1 MKIHSPR
8 ALSLLV
14 ISVLLLVGL
23 AYWWVLRPDSA
34 AASSDTA
41 VAESDSPASLR
52 ANALDSAPEIP
63 VEGVDDDPIAAEVA
77 DKLASALDNR
87 EEWGGGFQKIERPE
101 RDPALVPANGT
112 LLPEQQAALDALRW
126 RNGKHHLQAFVD
138 VSNHTIRYL
147 EGGVLHQAVTEVPDG
162 MTQSEATAR
171 DFLATNAGLFLVE
184 TPEEEWDVRNESRG
198 VAGNTAVR
206 FRQTYEGLEVYPSG
220 LSVEMDEQ
228 GHVRLVTGAYSPT
241 PAGLDIEPTL
251 TIQEALAAARGHV
264 ADGEAGQLETQ
275 QLLIYAY
282 ERAPTLAYKLELRT
296 AIDVRAQ
303 VFVDAHS
310 GEIISEV
317 NALGMMASAASGVD
331 NRGFNR
337 SFSAWQEGGEFLL
350 VDTSLPMFDPSSS
363 VPLLEQT
370 RGASFVLTAR
380 DAESI
385 EGGVFYTVSNSPTA
399 WDPDAVA
406 GAHAARESYRFY
418 REVLQRNSLDGQ
430 GINLVTIVDVSF
442 NNAFWDPNNKITVYG
457 TSSTGA
463 SYAQSIDVVGHE
475 LSHGVITFSA
485 NLIYQDQPGAMNE
498 GYADIGGSSI
508 EFFSDPASANWLMGN
523 PADVGQPFRNVRD
536 PNSIPITQGVPHP
549 SRMSQF
555 IVTDQ
560 NNGGVHMNSTIPS
573 HAFYLVA
580 EGLPN
585 AVGLRD
591 AQLIF
596 FDALFTKL
604 QPSSKFV
611 DMRLACVASA
621 RQLYGDGSPQHQAT
635 VAAFDQ
641 VEIFAPDNGQNPS
654 PGTPQ
659 APPPLPSVSG
669 ADQGIFSF
677 YDPSWQ
683 ASVYA
688 YRDETGTYYIND
700 ANGFPIFANT
710 LVKPGISG
718 NVVVNGLS
726 QQFGVLVT
734 SNNDVY
740 LLDTTTGQGFYL
752 GFQGQI
758 GTAAISRN
766 ASVYGFVFTD
776 PLTGLNQP
784 SLSVVDLGNATT
796 RTFPLRAAHNGL
808 NGNTNSQATILQAG
822 SLEFSPDG
830 EMIFYD
836 AENEIRLGESGFTAW
851 SVYALDYTRAQ
862 PAFVSIIN
870 PIEGLQIGNM
880 SLGNRFLNRMTFEVA
895 QFQYNFFG
903 QLIDSRSTVY
913 ALNLDNGELGQ
924 ISNELNTINGL
935 LLPSFTPDDSAIFF
949 TYPFNNADP
958 QNSGQFVIAPVDETG
973 VNLQG
978 DLSFWPALPSTSD
991 GSVIAGALF
1000 RTGQYQGLPVLAVR
1014 SLVGEVRE
1022 DAGQVQMFE
1031 VTRDGDTSSELP
1043 FTFSLTGDGFE
1054 PGPIAGSFSAGTSSI
1069 TFGVRP
1075 ENNTINSGARVLT
1088 FALLPESYLNINPA
1102 QASASV
1108 TILDDDTGGGAGE
1121 EPAYLEAASNAG
1133 WWRSAWFGWYI
1144 NDGDWRWHA
1153 EHGWVFL
1160 LIDPNSGGMFIYDMG
1175 TGRWMWTARELW
1187 GNPAYAYVY
1196 FLPDPARTLS
1206 GWFVFWRGGTG
1217 DTRWFTAFETNQSY
1231 QAPRFRE

>member
-1 MKIHSPR
+1 MKTISSPR
-8 ALSLLV
+8 ALLLLS
-14 ISVLLLVGL
+14 IAVLLTVGGFV
-23 AYWWVLRPDSA
+23 WWGLRPGPME
-34 AASSDTA
+34 AASETPQAHS
-41 VAESDSPASLR
+41 VAAIER
-52 ANALDSAPEIP
+52 EANALDAAPEIP
-63 VEGVDDDPIAAEVA
+63 AEVVEDDPVVLEVA
-77 DKLASALDNR
+77 QRLGDALKNR
-87 EEWGGGFQKIERPE
+87 DDWGGGFEKIERPE
-101 RDPALVPANGT
+101 RDPALVPANGS

-126 RNGKHHLQAFVD
+126 RNGKGDVQAYVD
-138 VSNHTIRYL
+138 VANHTIRYL
-147 EGGVLHQAVTEVPDG
+147 EGKILHKAVTEVPDG
-162 MTQSEATAR
+162 MTRTEATAR
-171 DFLATNAGLFLVE
+171 DFLATNAGLFLVDR
-184 TPEEEWDVRNESRG
+184 PEAEWDLRNESKG

-206 FRQTYEGLEVYPSG
+206 FGQTYEGLVVYPSG

-251 TIQEALAAARGHV
+251 SFDEALAAAREHV
-264 ADGEAGQLETQ
+264 TDGAAGELETQ

-310 GEIISEV
+310 GEIITEV
-317 NALGMMASAASGVD
+317 NALGMAASEASGVD
-331 NRGFNR
+331 NRGVNR
-337 SFSAWQEGGEFLL
+337 TFSAWQDGGQFLL
-350 VDTSLPMFDPSSS
+350 VDTSLPMFDPSST
-363 VPLLEQT
+363 VPQLQET

-380 DAESI
+380 DAASI
-385 EGGVFYTVSNSPTA
+385 EDGVFLTVSNSSTT

-406 GAHAARESYRFY
+406 GAHAARQSYRFY

-430 GINLVTIVDVSF
+430 GVNLVTIVDVGF

-457 TSSTGA
+457 TSGTGA

-475 LSHGVITFSA
+475 LTHGVITFSA

-523 PADVGQPFRNVRD
+523 PDDVGKPFRNMRD
-536 PNSIPITQGVPHP
+536 PNSIPITDGVPHP

-585 AVGLRD
+585 AVGLAD
-591 AQLIF
+591 AQVIF

-621 RQLYGDGSPQHQAT
+621 RQIYGDGSPQHVAT
-635 VAAFDQ
+635 VAAFDR
-641 VEIFAPDNGQNPS
+641 VEIFAPDNGQGPD

-659 APPPLPSVSG
+659 PPPPLPSVSG
-669 ADQGIFSF
+669 ADEGIFSF

-683 ASVYA
+683 AYVYA

-700 ANGFPIFANT
+700 ASGFPVFAST
-710 LVKPGISG
+710 TVKPGISG
-718 NVVVNGLS
+718 NVLIDGFP
-726 QQFGVLVT
+726 QQYGILVT
-734 SNNDVY
+734 SDNDVY
-740 LLDTTTGQGFYL
+740 LLDATTGEGLYL
-752 GFQGQI
+752 GFQGLI
-758 GTAAISRN
+758 GTAAVSRN
-766 ASVYGFVFTD
+766 AAVYGFVFID
-776 PLTGLNQP
+776 SFTGLNQA
-784 SLSVVDLGNATT
+784 SLSVVNLGNNST

-836 AENEIRLGESGFTAW
+836 AENEIVLGNSGFTAW
-851 SVYALDYTRAQ
+851 SVYALDYTRSE
-862 PAFVSIIN
+862 PAFISIIN

-880 SLGNRFLNRMTFEVA
+880 SLGNRFLDRMTFEVA

-903 QLIDSRSTVY
+903 QLVDSRSTVY
-913 ALNLDNGELGQ
+913 ALNLNTGQLGQ
-924 ISNELNTINGL
+924 ISGELDTISGL

-949 TYPFNNADP
+949 TYPYTNADP
-958 QNSGQFVIAPVDETG
+958 QSSGQFVIAPVDDTG
-973 VNLQG
+973 VNQVG
-978 DLSFWPALPSTSD
+978 DLSFWPALSSPAD
-991 GSVIAGALF
+991 GTVIAGALF
-1000 RTGQYQGLPVLAVR
+1000 RTGQYEGLPVLGVQPLL
-1014 SLVGEVRE
+1014 SNVRE

-1031 VTRDGDTSSELP
+1031 VTRDGDTSLELP

-1054 PGPIAGSFSAGTSSI
+1054 PGPLAGSFGAGTSTV
-1069 TFGVRP
+1069 TFRVRP
-1075 ENNTINSGARVLT
+1075 ENNTVNTGDRVLT
-1088 FALLPESYLNINPA
+1088 FALLPENYLNIDPA
-1102 QASASV
+1102 RASASV
-1108 TILDDDTGGGAGE
+1108 TILEDDTGGGGA
-1121 EPAYLEAASNAG
+1121 EPPYLEATLNAG
-1133 WWRSAWFGWYI
+1133 WWQSAWFGWYATA
-1144 NDGDWRWHA
+1144 GDWRWHA
-1153 EHGWVFL
+1153 EHGWIFL
-1160 LIDPNSGGMFIYDMG
+1160 RVSQNGSGMFLFDLG

-1187 GNPAYAYVY
+1187 NDPAFAYLY
-1196 FLPDPARTLS
+1196 FLPEPGRTLS

-1217 DTRWFTAFETNQSY
+1217 DNRWFTALENNQSH
-1231 QAPRFRE
+1231 QAPAFRD

>member
-1 MKIHSPR
+1 MKISSPR
-8 ALSLLV
+8 ARCLLA
-14 ISVLLLVGL
+14 IPFLLLVGL
-23 AYWWVLRPDSA
+23 AIWWGLGSRSTDVPLEPPL
-34 AASSDTA
+34 
-41 VAESDSPASLR
+41 AEATSPAGLQ
-52 ANALDSAPEIP
+52 ANALETGPEAPA
-63 VEGVDDDPIAAEVA
+63 EGVEDDPVALEVA
-77 DKLASALDNR
+77 EQLAKAIDNR

-126 RNGKHHLQAFVD
+126 RNGKHNVQAYVD

-147 EGGVLHQAVTEVPDG
+147 EGGLLHEAVTEVPDG
-162 MTQSEATAR
+162 MTQTEATAR
-171 DFLATNAGLFLVE
+171 DFLGTNAGLFLVQ
-184 TPEEEWDVRNESRG
+184 TPQEEWDVRNESKG

-251 TIQEALAAARGHV
+251 TVNEALVAARGHV
-264 ADGEAGQLETQ
+264 VEGEAGELETQ
-275 QLLIYAY
+275 ELLIYAY
-282 ERAPTLAYKLELRT
+282 ERAPTLAYKFELRT

-310 GEIISEV
+310 GEIIADV
-317 NALGMMASAASGVD
+317 NALGMAASPASGVD
-331 NRGFNR
+331 NRGANR
-337 SFSAWQEGGEFLL
+337 NFSAWQNGGEFLL

-363 VPLLEQT
+363 VPQLDQT

-385 EGGVFYTVSNSPTA
+385 ESGVFYTVSNSATA

-406 GAHAARESYRFY
+406 GAHAARQSYRFF

-430 GINLVTIVDVSF
+430 GTNLVTIVDVNF

-475 LSHGVITFSA
+475 LTHGVVTFSA
-485 NLIYQDQPGAMNE
+485 NLIYQDQPGALNE

-523 PADVGQPFRNVRD
+523 PADVGKPFRNMRD
-536 PNSIPITQGVPHP
+536 PNSIPIAEGVPHP

-573 HAFYLVA
+573 HAFYLVV

-611 DMRLACVASA
+611 DMRLAVVASA
-621 RQLYGDGSPQHQAT
+621 RQIYGDGSSQHQAT
-635 VAAFDQ
+635 VDAFDQ
-641 VEIFAPDNGQNPS
+641 VEIFAPENGENPA

-677 YDPSWQ
+677 FDPSWQ
-683 ASVYA
+683 AYVYG

-700 ANGFPIFANT
+700 ASGFPVFAST
-710 LVKPGISG
+710 TVKPGISG
-718 NVVVNGLS
+718 NVLVDGIS

-740 LLDTTTGQGFYL
+740 LIDTTTGEGLYL
-752 GFQGQI
+752 GLQGSI

-776 PLTGLNQP
+776 PFTGLNQP
-784 SLSVVDLGNATT
+784 SLSVVDLGNNTT

-808 NGNTNSQATILQAG
+808 NGNTNSLATILQAG

-830 EMIFYD
+830 ELIFYD
-836 AENEIRLGESGFTAW
+836 AENEIVLGGSGFTAW
-851 SVYALDYTRAQ
+851 SVYALDYTRAE
-862 PAFVSIIN
+862 PAFISIIN

-880 SLGNRFLNRMTFEVA
+880 SLGNRFLDRMTFEVA
-895 QFQYNFFG
+895 QFQYNTFG

-913 ALNLDNGELGQ
+913 ALNLNNGELGE

-949 TYPFNNADP
+949 TYPFNPADP

-973 VNLQG
+973 VNRQG
-978 DLSFWPALPSTSD
+978 DLSFWPALTSPGD
-991 GSVIAGALF
+991 GTVIAGALF
-1000 RTGQYQGLPVLAVR
+1000 RTGQYEGLPVLAVR
-1014 SLVGEVRE
+1014 SLLSEVRE

-1031 VTRDGDTSSELP
+1031 VTRDGDTSTELP

-1054 PGPIAGSFSAGTSSI
+1054 PGPLAGSFSAGSSVI
-1069 TFGVRP
+1069 TFSVRP
-1075 ENNTINSGARVLT
+1075 ENNTIDTGARVLT
-1088 FALLPESYLNINPA
+1088 FALLPESYLNIDPA

-1108 TILDDDTGGGAGE
+1108 TILDDDAGGGGGD
-1121 EPAYLEAASNAG
+1121 EPAYLEATLQGDWLQSV
-1133 WWRSAWFGWYI
+1133 WFGWYR
-1144 NDGDWRWHA
+1144 NEGDWRWHT

-1160 LIDPNSGGMFIYDMG
+1160 LIDPDSGGMFIYDLG
-1175 TGRWMWTARELW
+1175 IGRWMWTARELW
-1187 GNPAYAYVY
+1187 GNPAYAHVY
-1196 FLPDPARTLS
+1196 FLPDPDRTLS

-1217 DTRWFTAFETNQSY
+1217 DERWFTEIETSQSY
-1231 QAPRFRE
+1231 QAPGFRE